1 VTTQSLEISIA
12 ARASHPTRDALIA
25 LIVGNP
31 LLWLV
36 LLITLIGMATSD
48 YYLSAQNLQN
58 LMRSMAVFGLLAMG
72 MTLVLL
78 TGRIDLSVGATMI
91 FSIIAA
97 LQLMVLIGDVTH
109 IKMVARGSSFVGP
122 VTPFIALALVVGGFV
137 GLVNGIGIA
146 YGRIAPFIMTLA
158 TLTGLRGLNYVL
170 TSGHPYYLQ
179 TPGYVWFGD
188 ALVFGVP
195 ISMLIYAVV
204 FAVLAWV
211 VGQTVI
217 GQRLYAIGGEERTA
231 RYAGIPIERW
241 VVLAYVVSGV
251 CAAIAGVLFTA
262 RLKSVDA
269 PLAAGYELTAIAIAV
284 IGGTTLSG
292 GRGSPWRTL
301 CGGIVLAAGLNLL
314 TLWGVSSW
322 TQNIVVGI
330 ALIAAVALTEATRR
344 RAARP

>member
-1 VTTQSLEISIA
+1 MSTQSVELSVVNGTGPA
-12 ARASHPTRDALIA
+12 KRNALAA

-31 LLWLV
+31 LLWVV
-36 LLITLIGMATSD
+36 LAIALLGIFTSD

-78 TGRIDLSVGATMI
+78 TGRIDLSVGASMI
-91 FSIIAA
+91 FSVIAA
-97 LQLMVLIGDVTH
+97 LQLMVLIGDVAH
-109 IKMVARGSSFVGP
+109 IKMVARGSNFVGP
-122 VTPFIALALVVGGFV
+122 TAPFIALALGVGVFV
-137 GLVNGIGIA
+137 GLVNGIGVA

-179 TPGYVWFGD
+179 SPGYVWFGD

-195 ISMLIYAVV
+195 VSMLIYAAV
-204 FAVLAWV
+204 FSILAWT

-217 GQRLYAIGGEERTA
+217 GRRFYAIGGEERTA
-231 RYAGIPIERW
+231 RYSGIPIERW
-241 VVLAYVVSGV
+241 VVLAYAISGV
-251 CAAIAGVLFTA
+251 CAAMAGVLFTA

-322 TQNIVVGI
+322 TQNIVVGVV
-330 ALIAAVALTEATRR
+330 LIAAVSLAEATRR
-344 RAARP
+344 RAARA